1 MRSNSVRNHVNVPLR
16 AIVVDDEALARRG
29 LKLRLAD
36 IEGVTVVA
44 ECTNGRQALSA
55 IAEQTPD
62 VVFLDIQM
70 PGLDGFDVVRELQ
83 SDSMPLI
90 VFVTAFDQYAVNAFE
105 VHAVDYLLKPVEQP
119 RLDEAVRRT
128 RELLD
133 AKATD
138 DHKARLMNLIVSMTG
153 HSESA
158 IEALLDQRSEAQY
171 AAKLTIRDGTDVA
184 LIPVATIEWV
194 DAAGDYMCIHAQNK
208 THVMRVTM
216 TQLEG
221 LLDPAMFLRV
231 HRSTLVN
238 AQHVVGLAGHD
249 NGEFFVT
256 LTNGARLKVSRGYR
270 DRVARFL

>member
-1 MRSNSVRNHVNVPLR
+1 MNAPLR
-16 AIVVDDEALARRG
+16 ALVVDDETLARRG

-36 IEGVTVVA
+36 IEGLEVVA
-44 ECTNGRQALSA
+44 ECKNGRQALAS
-55 IAEQTPD
+55 IASEAPD
-62 VVFLDIQM
+62 MVFLDIQM

-119 RLDEAVRRT
+119 RLEAAVRQARS
-128 RELLD
+128 LID
-133 AKATD
+133 AKKAID
-138 DHKARLMNLIVSMTG
+138 QKARLMNLIVSMTG

-158 IEALLDQRSEAQY
+158 IESLVEHRGEQRY
-171 AAKLTIRDGTDVA
+171 APRLTIRDGATVT
-184 LIPVATIEWV
+184 LVPVSDIEWI

-216 TQLEG
+216 KQLEA
-221 LLDPAMFLRV
+221 LLDPALFLRV
-231 HRSTLVN
+231 HRSTLIN
-238 AQHVVGLAGHD
+238 AQHVVGLTAHD
-249 NGEFFVT
+249 NGEYFVT
-256 LTNGARLKVSRGYR
+256 LTQRARLKVSRGYR